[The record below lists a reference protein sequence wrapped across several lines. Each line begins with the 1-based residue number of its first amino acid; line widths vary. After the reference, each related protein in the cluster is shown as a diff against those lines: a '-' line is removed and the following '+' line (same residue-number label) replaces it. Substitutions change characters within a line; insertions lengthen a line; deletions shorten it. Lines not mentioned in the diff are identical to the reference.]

1 MVDRIRYPTVS
12 YLPFYYIFFSDWLSI
27 FIINNFLFTSQ
38 NIGDK
43 WHTLKPGAPPND
55 RGGREQTT
63 VPGSAQMTLTTLTKW
78 QFGGLERHLWH
89 TLELGRLGSA
99 V

>member
-43 WHTLKPGAPPND
+43 WHTLKPGQL
-55 RGGREQTT
+55 GHFQTLDT
-63 VPGSAQMTLTTLTKW
+63 PVKGSTA
-78 QFGGLERHLWH
+78 
-89 TLELGRLGSA
+89 
-99 V
+99 